1 MRLQRIREV
10 AGGLLS
16 VLAWPAVLFFA
27 FFAGI
32 LYAEYRKTD
41 PPPEYESLLDLV
53 DHENQHSGA

>member
-1 MRLQRIREV
+1 MRWSRIPKV
-10 AGGLLS
+10 IGGLVS
-16 VLAWPAVLFFA
+16 ILAWPAVLFFA

-53 DHENQHSGA
+53 DHEDQHSGA

>member
-10 AGGLLS
+10 AGGLFS

-32 LYAEYRKTD
+32 IYAEYRKTD

-53 DHENQHSGA
+53 DHEDQHSGT

>member
-10 AGGLLS
+10 LDGLVAL
-16 VLAWPAVLFFA
+16 LAWPAVLVA
-27 FFAGI
+27 ALASSL

-53 DHENQHSGA
+53 DHEDQHSGA